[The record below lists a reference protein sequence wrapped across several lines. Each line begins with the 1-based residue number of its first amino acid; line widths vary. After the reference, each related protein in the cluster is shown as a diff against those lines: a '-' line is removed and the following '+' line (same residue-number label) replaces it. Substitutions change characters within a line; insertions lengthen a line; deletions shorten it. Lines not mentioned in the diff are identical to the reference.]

1 MAKTIIVNVVP
12 EETRMAFVEDGE
24 LAEVAIE
31 RTNSGHIVGNIYKG
45 KIQNVLPGMQAVFV
59 DIGRERNAF
68 LYVGDLGGH
77 SHRKG
82 KGKGE
87 AFTAG
92 RELIVQVAK
101 EAIGTKGP
109 RLTTHLTL
117 PGRYVV
123 LMPTV
128 DFIGVS
134 RRIGT
139 AEERRRLKEMAARVR
154 PKGMGLVVRT
164 VAEGRGEDDLRK
176 DCEYLASLWKSL
188 AARGKMVKAPTLLY
202 RDVDLLIRIVRDYFS
217 SDVDKL
223 VLDNREAYTR
233 VAELLR
239 AVSPELLPRLEFYDS
254 HEDIFV
260 RNCLEAELEKLSMRR
275 VDLKSGGYIVIDRTE
290 ALTVIDVNTGK
301 FVGKTKLADTVFAVN
316 MEAAAEIARQLRL
329 RDIGGIIV
337 VDFIDMDREQHKQAV
352 LAALNEHLRK
362 DRTRTNVVGLTGLGL
377 VEMTRKK
384 VRQDI
389 ATVLNGQCPCCEGRG
404 FVRSPETVAA
414 AVRRQIRQLG
424 KSGTTAAGRVV
435 VQVHPRVAAVLQ
447 QPGELERLAQETARP
462 IRVEAAAEIGMEAY
476 SVAGEKD

>member
-12 EETRMAFVEDGE
+12 EETRMALIENGE

-31 RTNSGHIVGNIYKG
+31 RTHSGHIVGSIYKG

-68 LYVGDLGGH
+68 LYVGDLGGKT
-77 SHRKG
+77 RR
-82 KGKGE
+82 KGE
-87 AFTAG
+87 AYTTG
-92 RELIVQVAK
+92 REIVVQVAK

-139 AEERRRLKEMAARVR
+139 ADERKRLKELAAKVR

-164 VAEGRGEDDLRK
+164 VAEGRTEDDLRK
-176 DCEYLASLWKSL
+176 DCDYLVNLWKSL
-188 AARGKMVKAPTLLY
+188 TARGKMVKAPTLLY
-202 RDVDLLIRIVRDYFS
+202 RDVDLLIRIVRDYLS
-217 SDVDKL
+217 GDVEKFI
-223 VLDNREAYTR
+223 LDNREAHAR
-233 VAELLR
+233 VVELLR
-239 AVSPELLPRLEFYDS
+239 AVSPELLPRLELYDGD
-254 HEDIFV
+254 EDIFA
-260 RNCLEAELEKLSMRR
+260 RHRLEGEIEKLSMRR
-275 VDLKSGGYIVIDRTE
+275 VDLKCGGYIVIDRTE

-301 FVGKTKLADTVFAVN
+301 FVGKTRLADTVFAVN
-316 MEAAAEIARQLRL
+316 MEAAAEIARQIRL

-337 VDFIDMDREQHKQAV
+337 ADFIDMDREQHKQDV

-389 ATVLNGQCPCCEGRG
+389 TTVLNSQCPCCEGRG

-414 AVRRQIRQLG
+414 AVRRQLRQLG
-424 KSGTTAAGRVV
+424 KGQSAAHGRVV
-435 VQVHPRVAAVLQ
+435 IQVHPRVAELLQ
-447 QPGELERLAQETARP
+447 RPGEVERLSQETARR
-462 IRVEAAAEIGMEAY
+462 ITVEAVADMGMEAY
-476 SVAGEKD
+476 SFINKD

>member
-12 EETRMAFVEDGE
+12 EETRMALLEDGE

-31 RTNSGHIVGNIYKG
+31 RTQSGHIVGSIYKG

-68 LYVGDLGGH
+68 LYVGDLGGKTR
-77 SHRKG
+77 RKG
-82 KGKGE
+82 E
-87 AFTAG
+87 TYTTG
-92 RELIVQVAK
+92 REIVVQVAK
-101 EAIGTKGP
+101 EAIGSKGP

-128 DFIGVS
+128 DFVGVS

-139 AEERRRLKEMAARVR
+139 ADERKRLKELAAKVR

-164 VAEGRGEDDLRK
+164 VAEGRSEDDLRK
-176 DCEYLASLWKSL
+176 DCEYLVNLWKSL
-188 AARGKMVKAPTLLY
+188 AARSKMVKAPALLY
-202 RDVDLLIRIVRDYFS
+202 RDVDLLIRIVRDYLS
-217 SDVDKL
+217 GDVEKF
-223 VLDNREAYTR
+223 VLDNREAHTR

-239 AVSPELLPRLEFYDS
+239 VVSPELLPRLELYEGD
-254 HEDIFV
+254 EDIFA
-260 RNCLEAELEKLSMRR
+260 RYRLEGEMEKLSMRR
-275 VDLKSGGYIVIDRTE
+275 VDLKCGGYIVIDRTE

-301 FVGKTKLADTVFAVN
+301 FVGKTRLADTVFAVN
-316 MEAAAEIARQLRL
+316 MEAAAEIARQIRL

-337 VDFIDMDREQHKQAV
+337 CDFIDMDREQHKQAV

-389 ATVLNGQCPCCEGRG
+389 TTVLNGQCPCCEGRG
-404 FVRSPETVAA
+404 FVRSPDTVAA
-414 AVRRQIRQLG
+414 AVRRQLRQIG
-424 KSGTTAAGRVV
+424 KAQPAAHGRVV
-435 VQVHPRVAAVLQ
+435 VQVHPRVAEQLQ
-447 QPGELERLAQETARP
+447 RPGELERLSQETARR
-462 IRVEAAAEIGMEAY
+462 ITVEAVADMGMETY
-476 SVAGEKD
+476 SVITDKN

>member
-1 MAKTIIVNVVP
+1 MAKTIIVNAVP
-12 EETRMAFVEDGE
+12 EETRMALVEDGE

-77 SHRKG
+77 HRRKSKG
-82 KGKGE
+82 D
-87 AFTAG
+87 AFTVG

-101 EAIGTKGP
+101 EAIGSKGP
-109 RLTTHLTL
+109 RLTTHITL

-128 DFIGVS
+128 DFVGVS

-139 AEERRRLKEMAARVR
+139 ADERKRLKELAAKVR

-164 VAEGRGEDDLRK
+164 VAEGRSEDDLRK
-176 DCEYLASLWKSL
+176 DCEYLVNLWKSL

-202 RDVDLLIRIVRDYFS
+202 RDVDLLIRIVRDYLS
-217 SDVDKL
+217 ADVDRL
-223 VLDNREAYTR
+223 VLDSREAYAR
-233 VAELLR
+233 VTELLR
-239 AVSPELLPRLEFYDS
+239 VVSPELLSCLELYEGD
-254 HEDIFV
+254 EEIFA
-260 RNCLEAELEKLSMRR
+260 RHRLEAELEKLSMRR

-316 MEAAAEIARQLRL
+316 MEATGEIARQIRL

-352 LAALNEHLRK
+352 LTALNEHLRR

-389 ATVLNGQCPCCEGRG
+389 ATILNSQCPCCEGRG

-414 AVRRQIRQLG
+414 AVRRQVRRLG
-424 KSGTTAAGRVV
+424 KAKAAQGPVV

-447 QPGELERLAQETARP
+447 KPGELEHLAQETARR
-462 IRVEAAAEIGMEAY
+462 ISVETPADIGMEAY
-476 SVAGEKD
+476 AVLTGKE

>member
-12 EETRMAFVEDGE
+12 EETRMALIEDGE
-24 LAEVAIE
+24 PAEVAIE
-31 RTNSGHIVGNIYKG
+31 RTTSGHIVGSIYKG

-68 LYVGDLGGH
+68 LYVGDLGG
-77 SHRKG
+77 G
-82 KGKGE
+82 KRRGKNKGE

-92 RELIVQVAK
+92 RELVVQVAK
-101 EAIGTKGP
+101 ESIGSKGP

-139 AEERRRLKEMAARVR
+139 AEERRRLKELAAKVR

-164 VAEGRGEDDLRK
+164 VAEGRSEDDLRK
-176 DCEYLASLWKSL
+176 DCEYLLNLWQSLS
-188 AARGKMVKAPTLLY
+188 ARSKLVKAPTLLY
-202 RDVDLLIRIVRDYFS
+202 RDVDLLIRIVRDYLS
-217 SDVDKL
+217 ADVDKI
-223 VLDNREAYTR
+223 VIDNREAHAR
-233 VAELLR
+233 VAELLQ
-239 AVSPELLPRLEFYDS
+239 AVSPEMLPRLELYEGK
-254 HEDIFV
+254 EDLFA
-260 RNCLEAELEKLSMRR
+260 RYRLEGELDKLSMRR
-275 VDLKSGGYIVIDRTE
+275 VDLKCGGYIVIDRTE
-290 ALTVIDVNTGK
+290 ALTVIDVNSGK

-316 MEAAAEIARQLRL
+316 MEATAEIARQIRL

-337 VDFIDMDREQHKQAV
+337 VDFIDMEREHHKQAV

-389 ATVLNGQCPCCEGRG
+389 ANVLNGRCPYCDGRG

-414 AVRRQIRQLG
+414 AVRRQIRRLG
-424 KSGTTAAGRVV
+424 KTQPGGQGRVV
-435 VQVHPRVAAVLQ
+435 VQVHPRVAEALQ
-447 QPGELERLAQETARP
+447 RPGELERLARETARP
-462 IRVEAAAEIGMEAY
+462 VAVEAVGDMGLEAF
-476 SVAGEKD
+476 SVITDKN

>member
-1 MAKTIIVNVVP
+1 MAKTIIVNAVP
-12 EETRMAFVEDGE
+12 EETRMALIEDGE

-45 KIQNVLPGMQAVFV
+45 KVQNVLPGMQAVFV
-59 DIGRERNAF
+59 DIGRDRNAF
-68 LYVGDLGGH
+68 LYVGDLGGQ
-77 SHRKG
+77 SRRKG

-87 AFTAG
+87 AFTVG
-92 RELIVQVAK
+92 KEVIVQVAK
-101 EAIGTKGP
+101 EALGSKGP

-117 PGRYVV
+117 PGRYIV

-128 DFIGVS
+128 DFVGVS

-139 AEERRRLKEMAARVR
+139 AEERKRLKELAAKVR

-164 VAEGRGEDDLRK
+164 VAEGRCEEDLRK
-176 DCEYLASLWKSL
+176 DCEYLVNLWKSL
-188 AARGKMVKAPTLLY
+188 VARAKMVKAPTLLY
-202 RDVDLLIRIVRDYFS
+202 RDVDLLIRIVRDYLS
-217 SDVDKL
+217 ADVDKL
-223 VLDNREAYTR
+223 VIDNRDAHAR

-239 AVSPELLPRLEFYDS
+239 VVSPEMLP
-254 HEDIFV
+254 
-260 RNCLEAELEKLSMRR
+260 CLELYGDNEEIFTRYRVEGELDKLSMRR
-275 VDLKSGGYIVIDRTE
+275 VDLKCGGYIVIDRTE

-316 MEAAAEIARQLRL
+316 MEATAEIARQIRL

-337 VDFIDMDREQHKQAV
+337 IDFIDMDREQHKQAV
-352 LAALNEHLRK
+352 LTALNEHLRK

-389 ATVLNGQCPCCEGRG
+389 ATVLNGRCPSCDGRG

-414 AVRRQIRQLG
+414 AVRRQVRRLG
-424 KSGTTAAGRVV
+424 KAQAAAHGRVV
-435 VQVHPRVAAVLQ
+435 VQVHPRVAEVLQ
-447 QPGELERLAQETARP
+447 RSGEVERLAKETARRITIETP
-462 IRVEAAAEIGMEAY
+462 ADMGMEAY
-476 SVAGEKD
+476 SVLAGKE